1 MFFNSTTKVSVDSK
15 DWIALFNKNTEYC
28 ALKQREM
35 RSSTDINSTEG
46 KTIFK
51 KFVMLL
57 TSFTLASF
65 GSLLTDS
72 AAHAAVVTRWTGQ
85 SACVFPSFFGGDY
98 TNWRALIETRSDGAS
113 RVIQFQYGIAS
124 TNDEHIRSAKLEQS
138 RIIDGGEVPVSPPV
152 TFYPPSQPTAW
163 TSPRISSLQFV
174 STLFRPRYINV
185 TLNNEDGR
193 RCNSRISFE
202 VR

>member
-1 MFFNSTTKVSVDSK
+1 MVK
-15 DWIALFNKNTEYC
+15 KNTEYC
-28 ALKQREM
+28 VREPRET
-35 RSSTDINSTEG
+35 RSSTDINSTGG

-51 KFVMLL
+51 KFAMLL

-72 AAHAAVVTRWTGQ
+72 AAHAAVETRWTGE
-85 SACVFPSFFGGDY
+85 SVCVFPSFFGFDY
-98 TNWRALIETRSDGAS
+98 TSWRALIETRADGAS
-113 RVIQFQYGIAS
+113 RVIQFQYGVVS
-124 TNDEHIRSAKLEQS
+124 NNDERIRSAKLEQS
-138 RIIDGGEVPVSPPV
+138 RIIRDGRNVPVPPPV

-193 RCNSRISFE
+193 SCNSRISFE